1 MQRSKSIFLWL
12 FLAGV
17 MAGAQSTVALG
28 QQTPAP
34 QTQTPPTEA
43 PQPQVRSLP
52 EQAPIQN
59 PAAQTAAAKIRS
71 RKVQRIAALI
81 QDTYSHKFEMYG
93 GGGYLRF
100 RAGDSLQK
108 VTEAAWNVGIT
119 EYVRPRLGVTLD
131 ARGYYGTAY
140 TYNNVFQIFKPSIS
154 QYVFMAGP
162 QYRVTRGPRF
172 ATSVR
177 VLAGVDHGNFDTGL
191 GGFHSRDVG
200 LYDNSTVLAV
210 NASVP
215 IDYNLSPG
223 LALRVSPDYLF
234 TNFGGQKI
242 TATDPATGYPVSF
255 RSITSTQH
263 NLGFT
268 AGIVYRFGR
277 R

>member
-1 MQRSKSIFLWL
+1 MQRSKSIVLWL
-12 FLAGV
+12 FFAASLIGAQGFPALAQQ
-17 MAGAQSTVALG
+17 AGAQ
-28 QQTPAP
+28 
-34 QTQTPPTEA
+34 QTPPQQPEA
-43 PQPQVRSLP
+43 QPPVLRLP
-52 EQAPIQN
+52 DQAPIQN
-59 PAAQTAAAKIRS
+59 PAAQTAAAKVRS
-71 RKVQRIAALI
+71 RKAQRTAALI
-81 QDTYSHKFEMYG
+81 QDIYTHKFELYA

-119 EYVRPRLGVTLD
+119 EYIRPRLGLTLD

-154 QYVFMAGP
+154 QYTFMAGP
-162 QYRVTRGPRF
+162 QYRVTRGARF

-191 GGFHSRDVG
+191 GGYHARDLG
-200 LYDNSTVLAV
+200 LYDNSTALAI

-223 LALRVSPDYLF
+223 LALRVAPDYLF

-242 TATDPATGYPVSF
+242 TAVDPASGFPIAFSSV
-255 RSITSTQH
+255 TSTQH